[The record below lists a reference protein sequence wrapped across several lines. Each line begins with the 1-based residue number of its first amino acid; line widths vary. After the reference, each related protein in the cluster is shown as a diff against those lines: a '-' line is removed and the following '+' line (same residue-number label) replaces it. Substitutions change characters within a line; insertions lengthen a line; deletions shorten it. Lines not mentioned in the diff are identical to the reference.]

1 MIYCDM
7 SLNYWHENK
16 QMPPLHLQCIMSL
29 NWMQPKKSK
38 VLKIK
43 LQPWNKRL
51 KCYVLQE
58 FDIKINITWDY
69 TSLLDKY
76 HLYAQTSMRVKC
88 PKVCFQKKKVR
99 SLIKKSEIINKK
111 KSQVSS
117 SGSVNIYKVVFASG
131 PRGGICW
138 HQFWHTQKCVN
149 IYTILNKMV

>member
-76 HLYAQTSMRVKC
+76 HLYAQISVWIKC
-88 PKVCFQKKKVR
+88 PKTCLKKKR
-99 SLIKKSEIINKK
+99 DHKK
-111 KSQVSS
+111 KVSS

-138 HQFWHTQKCVN
+138 HGFWLTYNMYN
-149 IYTILNKMV
+149 ICFK